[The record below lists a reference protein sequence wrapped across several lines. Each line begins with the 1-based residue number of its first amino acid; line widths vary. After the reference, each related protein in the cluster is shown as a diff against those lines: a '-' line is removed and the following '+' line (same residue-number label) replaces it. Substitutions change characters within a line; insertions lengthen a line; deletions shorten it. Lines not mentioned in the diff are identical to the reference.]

1 MIIIVHLAKAH
12 TILDSNLVAKLYPIH
27 LLGHKSR
34 KMQCIPLG
42 IILVS
47 ITGIYLLQ
55 SPSLHNCAHAIDVW
69 LHNIPFSLG
78 IHCQMPGDSEYVNL
92 VSQRNATCDGD
103 TLNFTCTTRS
113 TQNLVWT
120 TGNKAYIHDREEV
133 LVNDEVGTVRQVQVN
148 PNVTVRVVQTLSNA
162 SHTIIV
168 SELNIVV
175 QSKFGMST
183 VICTN
188 SGLEKSASTAFYISG
203 IL

>member
-1 MIIIVHLAKAH
+1 
-12 TILDSNLVAKLYPIH
+12 
-27 LLGHKSR
+27 
-34 KMQCIPLG
+34 MQCITLG
-42 IILVS
+42 IILVG

-55 SPSLHNCAHAIDVW
+55 SPSLHDCAHAIGVW

-92 VSQRNATCDGD
+92 VVSQRNTACDGD
-103 TLNFTCTTRS
+103 TLIFTCMTRN
-113 TQNLVWT
+113 TQNLVWNT
-120 TGNKAYIHDREEV
+120 SNKAYIHDREEV
-133 LVNDEVGTVRQVQVN
+133 LVNDKVGTVRQVQVN
-148 PNVTVRVVQTLSNA
+148 PNVTVRVVQTLRNA
-162 SHTIIV
+162 SHTIIM